1 MLVYDMTS
9 RSSFENMKR
18 WLKQIKDNA
27 HRNIAV
33 SLIANKCDRA
43 DERVVSTAE
52 GLAFAEAHG
61 MDFVET
67 SAALAVNVET
77 AFRRLI
83 MAVARLLPEGK
94 RSCSSAGSCSGA
106 ATPHA
111 LRTAAPSRGGGDTG
125 GDSCGEEEER
135 SAAAVT
141 DADSSTT
148 NGASVN
154 GSSSSSNNSAA
165 TAADSS
171 AEQQQQQQQQQLES
185 PHTPVDLAEPPPE
198 GWVRVESKARDGC
211 WSYENIWT
219 GERVS
224 KRPLAPAIEYNTIQA
239 RALTHSVDVTGIGL
253 HEPDRLANPVGIT
266 CGNLSGNCTVC

>member
-9 RSSFENMKR
+9 RSSFDNMKR

-106 ATPHA
+106 VTPHA

-125 GDSCGEEEER
+125 ADSCGEEEER
-135 SAAAVT
+135 DAAAVT
-141 DADSSTT
+141 DADSST
-148 NGASVN
+148 NSASVN
-154 GSSSSSNNSAA
+154 GSSSSNNSAA
-165 TAADSS
+165 AAAAAADSS
-171 AEQQQQQQQQQLES
+171 AEQQQQQLEP

-224 KRPLAPAIEYNTIQA
+224 TRPLAPAIEYNTIQA

-266 CGNLSGNCTVC
+266 CGNLGGNCTVC